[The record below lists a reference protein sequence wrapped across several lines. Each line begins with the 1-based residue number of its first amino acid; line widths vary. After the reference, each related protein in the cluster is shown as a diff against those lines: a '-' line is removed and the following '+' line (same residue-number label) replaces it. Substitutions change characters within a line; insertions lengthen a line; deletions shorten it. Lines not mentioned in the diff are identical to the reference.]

1 MASVAPRVFVVDDE
15 QSVRDSL
22 KWLFN
27 SISLEVDTFDSAQAF
42 LDADIEH
49 AYGCVVLDVRM
60 QNMSGMQL
68 QTVLCER
75 KFPLP
80 VIFLSAY
87 GDAQMGAQAIKNGA
101 IEFLQ
106 KPYRNQDLV
115 DAVNSALTLSKERI
129 EAKVQKQKYA
139 TCLENLSVREKE
151 ILELVVAGQSSKEI
165 ARTLNI
171 SPKTVEAHRARLISK
186 LGTKAAKDMMHL
198 AMLNNNHCSECKWLA
213 LPSTRGGK
221 VQGADSRSG

>member
-1 MASVAPRVFVVDDE
+1 MATVAPRVFVVDDE
-15 QSVRDSL
+15 HSVRDSL

-27 SISLEVDTFDSAQAF
+27 SISLTVETFDSAQSF
-42 LDADIEH
+42 LDAAIDQQ
-49 AYGCVVLDVRM
+49 YGCVVLDVRM
-60 QNMSGMQL
+60 QNMSGLQL
-68 QTVLCER
+68 QSVLLDR

-101 IEFLQ
+101 IDFLQ

-115 DAVNSALTLSKERI
+115 DAVNSALLLSKERI
-129 EAKVQKQKYA
+129 EAKNQKQKYMS
-139 TCLENLSVREKE
+139 CLENLSVREKE
-151 ILELVVAGQSSKEI
+151 ILDLVVAGQSSKEI
-165 ARTLNI
+165 ARTLSI

-186 LGTKAAKDMMHL
+186 LGTKSAKDLMHL
-198 AMLNNNHCSECKWLA
+198 AMLNNNNCRECKFLA

-221 VQGADSRSG
+221 ASAMESCA